1 VVEPQYWVIGHAGA
15 DQDGRP
21 LPAEAVLLVP
31 WWPEA
36 MKYTHEEGNER
47 VDAPI
52 LFTSEEAAGVEL
64 RETVEAEPDSYLKL
78 VNQHGEQLVNEAYNN
93 AAPLT
98 IIGIGRDA
106 LADKLE
112 DSDFLCVVVDGRMKL
127 RQDFIEELNYDA

>member
-1 VVEPQYWVIGHAGA
+1 MFEQQYWVIGHADA

-21 LPAEAVLLVP
+21 HPAEKVFSVP

-52 LFTSEEAAGVEL
+52 LFTSEEAAEVQL
-64 RETVEAEPDSYLKL
+64 RKIEEAEADSYLKL
-78 VNQHGEQLVNEAYNN
+78 VNQHGEHRVNEAYNN

-98 IIGIGRDA
+98 ILGISRDA
-106 LADKLE
+106 LADKLG
-112 DSDFLCVVVDGRMKL
+112 DSDFLCVVVNGRMKL
-127 RQDFIEELNYDA
+127 RQDFIEELSCDA

>member
-1 VVEPQYWVIGHAGA
+1 VVEPQYWVIGHAGT
-15 DQDGRP
+15 DEGGRP
-21 LPAEAVLLVP
+21 LPAERVFSVP
-31 WWPEA
+31 WWAEA

-52 LFTSEEAAGVEL
+52 LFTSEEAAEVQL
-64 RETVEAEPDSYLKL
+64 RKTEEAEPDSYLKL

-127 RQDFIEELNYDA
+127 RQDLIEELSCDA